1 MKIMKIQKMIKSI
14 KFIIFAGSLSLLC
27 TGCQEAQSGE
37 TVATM
42 PATETAP
49 VAENNETA
57 PPIEI
62 SDDGLTPIDGEMI
75 LNGVY
80 EIAVDSSSS
89 MFQITSCQLTAS
101 MGKLTA
107 SMTMGGTGYLYLYMG
122 TGEEASKLSAQEYI
136 PFTENENGEHV
147 FEIPVEA
154 LDKAITCSA
163 FSKNKQKWYDR
174 TLLFRAD
181 SLPLSAFDDDLVPTV
196 ASLGLEDGD
205 YQIAVTLEGGSGRAS
220 LQSPTNLTIRDGEA
234 IAEVIFQS
242 PNYDYL
248 ISEDQKYI
256 SEIIDD
262 QSVFRIPV
270 PGFSHKLAI
279 SADTTAMSTPHEID
293 YTLYFDA
300 DTLEKIS

>member
-1 MKIMKIQKMIKSI
+1 MKIQKLLACTAGLS
-14 KFIIFAGSLSLLC
+14 FIIFC
-27 TGCQEAQSGE
+27 TGCQNTPSGE
-37 TVATM
+37 PIATM
-42 PATETAP
+42 PVTEMNS

-57 PPIEI
+57 LPLEI

-80 EIAVDSSSS
+80 EIAVESSSS
-89 MFQITSCQLTAS
+89 MFQITSCKLTAS

-107 SMTMGGTGYLYLYMG
+107 SMTMSGTGYLYLYMG
-122 TGEEASKLSAQEYI
+122 TGEEAAKLSEREYI
-136 PFTENENGEHV
+136 PFTENESGEHM

-181 SLPLSAFDDDLVPTV
+181 SLPLAAFDDDLVPTV
-196 ASLGLEDGD
+196 SSLELEDGN
-205 YQIAVTLEGGSGRAS
+205 YEIHVTLEGGSGRAS
-220 LQSPTNLTIRDGEA
+220 IDSPTKLTIQDGQA
-234 IAEVIFQS
+234 MAEIKFQS

-248 ISEDQKYI
+248 ISENEKYL
-256 SEIIDD
+256 SEIIEN
-262 QSVFRIPV
+262 QSVFTIPV
-270 PGFSHKLAI
+270 PGFNHKLAI
-279 SADTTAMSTPHEID
+279 SADTTAMSKPHEID

-300 DTLEKIS
+300 ETLVKLS